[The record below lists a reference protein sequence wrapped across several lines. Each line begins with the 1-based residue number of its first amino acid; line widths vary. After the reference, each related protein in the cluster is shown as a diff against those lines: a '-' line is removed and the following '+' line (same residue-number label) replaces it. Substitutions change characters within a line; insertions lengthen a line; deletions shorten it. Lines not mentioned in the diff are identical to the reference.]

1 MKGCFMFHGESVFQ
15 IRGALFLSGGGHPMG
30 GASVLVLGGR
40 FEKNRKMG
48 GPPPPPGAPPPPLWE
63 ALDIRYY
70 NNAHDTS
77 TVFFKN

>member
-15 IRGALFLSGGGHPMG
+15 IRGALFLSGGVTPWEGHRFWCWGGGSKKIVRWGGHPLHH
-30 GASVLVLGGR
+30 A
-40 FEKNRKMG
+40 
-48 GPPPPPGAPPPPLWE
+48 PPLWE

-70 NNAHDTS
+70 NAHDTS